1 MLATPDGYR
10 LVIAGTG
17 RLLHLA
23 KDTSTV
29 SVCGRHG
36 MCTAGGFAVS
46 EQHPMCRRCET
57 RYGATV
63 SLPTVDPLQSPAL
76 DNRGA

>member
-1 MLATPDGYR
+1 MHATPDGYR
-10 LVIAGTG
+10 LVIAATG

-29 SVCGRHG
+29 SVCGRHS
-36 MCTAGGFAVS
+36 MCTAGGFEVN
-46 EQHPMCRRCET
+46 EQHPMCKRCEA

-63 SLPTVDPLQSPAL
+63 SLPHSPA
-76 DNRGA
+76 RPARVSYRACP